1 MLKRRNTVLGAG
13 RYGKA
18 ADMWS
23 LGIILYVLLSGTH
36 PFHDNTLY
44 EQVSASHTILTSC
57 NLVHSTVC
65 QCMYFTN
72 YAMQIVDSIHLFLL
86 VNSNSS
92 LAYVSSNAASD

>member
-1 MLKRRNTVLGAG
+1 VLLLQYFAPEVLKRRNTVLGAG

-44 EQVSASHTILTSC
+44 EQVSGLITC
-57 NLVHSTVC
+57 KLV
-65 QCMYFTN
+65 
-72 YAMQIVDSIHLFLL
+72 
-86 VNSNSS
+86 
-92 LAYVSSNAASD
+92 

>member
-1 MLKRRNTVLGAG
+1 VLKRRNTVLGAG

-57 NLVHSTVC
+57 NLVHQQQQFVSVC
-65 QCMYFTN
+65 TS
-72 YAMQIVDSIHLFLL
+72 QIMLCK
-86 VNSNSS
+86 
-92 LAYVSSNAASD
+92 